1 MSDAIRAKDLGA
13 DVLLIEKT
21 ELYGG
26 SSAMSGGS
34 LWIPCN
40 HLMAIQHVLFLQMVW
55 EDTLAVL

>member
-1 MSDAIRAKDLGA
+1 MTAAIRAKDLGG

-40 HLMAIQHVLFLQMVW
+40 HLML
-55 EDTLAVL
+55 EDGIVDDTP